1 MAAAL
6 VALGVPSGV
15 VVRERAS
22 LHTKDNARFT
32 AAVCARRGIARVAI
46 VTCGWHLPRARM
58 LFEAAGLE
66 VAREVS
72 AGEGDSTWSGRRW
85 IRAKEWLI
93 RALAVLLLVG
103 CSGKHEGATPLPADA
118 EARFDSSSIARAE
131 DLRRAK
137 DVPELARAS
146 HDVELRRAAARALAR
161 IGEADGSAELLRA
174 LEDEDPTTAAWGA
187 YGLGESCKGHEEANV
202 RALAARAV
210 SFGGD
215 ARGADAGA

>member
-1 MAAAL
+1 MASSRAASQGAHASGPLGLVVLGCRVQEASLGPGEAHGKVRVGGALRRRVVAAAREWERAQREDAEAERPAVVIASGGRLWDGEMEADAMAAAL

-85 IRAKEWLI
+85 IGR
-93 RALAVLLLVG
+93 R
-103 CSGKHEGATPLPADA
+103 SG
-118 EARFDSSSIARAE
+118 
-131 DLRRAK
+131 
-137 DVPELARAS
+137 
-146 HDVELRRAAARALAR
+146 
-161 IGEADGSAELLRA
+161 
-174 LEDEDPTTAAWGA
+174 
-187 YGLGESCKGHEEANV
+187 
-202 RALAARAV
+202 
-210 SFGGD
+210 
-215 ARGADAGA
+215 